1 MGDGQLTGNVGEKR
15 IAAFTINNLVS
26 LALTDRVMG
35 GLPEQ
40 ALAVLDRVAVIVE
53 DEPAPELLVGLELE
67 LEPGETAADV
77 LCGLHTGVADTEA
90 SVEYADAPSV
100 IHLFRRGILS
110 LVGGWAAG
118 DQAVAEEIRVTV
130 LHEIGHQYG
139 LDEDDLADLGYD

>member
-1 MGDGQLTGNVGEKR
+1 MSRRLTQADR
-15 IAAFTINNLVS
+15 DRFDR
-26 LALTDRVMG
+26 LTDQVMSR
-35 GLPEQ
+35 LPEP

-53 DEPAPELLVGLELE
+53 DEPAPELLVGLELD

-77 LCGLHTGVADTEA
+77 LCGLHTGVANTEA
-90 SVEYADAPSV
+90 SVEYSGDTPPV

-118 DQAVAEEIRVTV
+118 DAAVAEEIRVTV